1 MSELLEISDTL
12 ERLNGDL
19 QDLMIRG
26 LRVCGPE
33 HLNALKSI
41 QEHLAGVGAK
51 YLADRLQILVTAIE
65 ADSPTAAAEL
75 METQAAMRV
84 FERVLT
90 LGFADA
96 ALTDLVA
103 VTAHHSD
110 GDTVES
116 EGDE

>member
-1 MSELLEISDTL
+1 MSELLEINDTL

-19 QDLMIRG
+19 LDLMIRG

-41 QEHLAGVGAK
+41 QQHLAEVGAK
-51 YLADRLQILVTAIE
+51 YLADRLMKLVAAIE
-65 ADSPTAAAEL
+65 SDSPSAASEL

-90 LGFADA
+90 LKFAETAMSEFEQITADA
-96 ALTDLVA
+96 
-103 VTAHHSD
+103 
-110 GDTVES
+110 S
-116 EGDE
+116 EDDK

>member
-1 MSELLEISDTL
+1 MSDLLEISDTL

-33 HLNALKSI
+33 HLSALKAI
-41 QEHLAGVGAK
+41 QQHLAEVGAK
-51 YLADRLQILVTAIE
+51 YLTDRLCKLVAAIE
-65 ADSPTAAAEL
+65 ADSPSAATEL

-90 LGFADA
+90 LQYADSVLRQLEPE
-96 ALTDLVA
+96 ALAD
-103 VTAHHSD
+103 SPD
-110 GDTVES
+110 
-116 EGDE
+116 

>member
-1 MSELLEISDTL
+1 MSELLEVNDTL

-41 QEHLAGVGAK
+41 QQHLAQVGAK
-51 YLADRLQILVTAIE
+51 YLADRLCKLIAAIE
-65 ADSPTAAAEL
+65 ADSPSAAAEL
-75 METQAAMRV
+75 METQASMRV

-90 LGFADA
+90 LQYA
-96 ALTDLVA
+96 
-103 VTAHHSD
+103 
-110 GDTVES
+110 GDVLKQIEN
-116 EGDE
+116 GDSIP